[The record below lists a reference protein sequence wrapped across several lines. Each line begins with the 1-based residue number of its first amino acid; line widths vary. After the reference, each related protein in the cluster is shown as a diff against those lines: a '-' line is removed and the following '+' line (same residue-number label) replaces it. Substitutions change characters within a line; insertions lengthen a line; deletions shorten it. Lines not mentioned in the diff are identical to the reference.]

1 MNITLETV
9 TPVHI
14 GNGEEWSFLDYFI
27 ENGKANIL
35 NTDAIFESLNDVQ
48 IIDNLSKEI
57 EEKIIN
63 GQAQINPKEF
73 FGNYIDVSKYIIKRI
88 ESDEISGKVK
98 IKKFINQQGRYYIP
112 GSSIKGAIRTAYFF
126 DFFDKKID
134 TLVDVLKNKNDKFKE
149 LNQIVFGEITS
160 DFFKYFHVT
169 DSQFISDSNMKII
182 KTIRYNN
189 EKNKEGVPIC
199 LEAIKEHSIVNFE
212 IKIDDRSKITIEDI
226 KNSVRNLTTTV
237 CDYETNNNKNPDF
250 IKNFYNEI
258 KKNNEIYLNLGFGGG
273 YLVKTIYLLLWKHK
287 KDISLIKNMLPIK
300 KKQKVDAFYDFPR
313 TKVIYNK
320 KPIGWV
326 KILR

>member
-27 ENGKANIL
+27 ENGKVNIL
-35 NTDAIFESLNDVQ
+35 NTNAIFESLNDTQ

-57 EEKIIN
+57 KEKIIN
-63 GQAQINPKEF
+63 GQVQINPKEF
-73 FGNYIDVSKYIIKRI
+73 FGKYIDVSKYIIKRI

-126 DFFDKKID
+126 DFFDKNID
-134 TLVDVLKNKNDKFKE
+134 ALVDVLENKS
-149 LNQIVFGEITS
+149 EITS

-169 DSQFISDSNMKII
+169 DSQFISDSKMKII
-182 KTIRYNN
+182 KTIRHNN
-189 EKNKEGVPIC
+189 EKNKEGIPIY
-199 LEAIKEHSIVNFE
+199 LEGIKEGSIVNFE

-250 IKNFYNEI
+250 MKNFYNEI

-287 KDISLIKNMLPIK
+287 KDISLIKNNMPLK
-300 KKQKVDAFYDFPR
+300 KKQKVNTFSDFPR

-326 KILR
+326 KILK